1 MDKED
6 LEGIFQMPVLTI
18 EPEKIYELIDQ
29 LDSKNK
35 LEIFQRLK
43 PQVLS
48 QKWSALFARID
59 KRKEIFPIADDEISD
74 EVERARQEIA
84 SSRG

>member
-1 MDKED
+1 
-6 LEGIFQMPVLTI
+6 MPVLTI
-18 EPEKIYELIDQ
+18 EPEKIYELVDQ

-48 QKWSALFARID
+48 QRWSALFARID
-59 KRKEIFPIADDEISD
+59 KRKAIFPITEEQIND
-74 EVERARQEIA
+74 EVECARQEI
-84 SSRG
+84 SSHRG